1 MSKRSMY
8 FNTAYE
14 ARLYFPDG
22 VPSNVIAIVGD
33 GSQVLVSSDNTAN
46 QQYFS
51 ADLTNDDIVSEMV
64 QTSYTEGQTA
74 GYDMGYA
81 AGVASVPT
89 PTGNINITTTSQYDV
104 TSYATAQV
112 VDANLISGNIVSG
125 TTILGV
131 TGSYEGGIT
140 PSGNINITTTSQY
153 DVTAYATAQ
162 VVDANLVAG
171 NIVSGTTILGVTGTY
186 TGSGGTS
193 GIAEEDYYGLA
204 SRYAKQE
211 FVNGVKNT
219 VAQAV
224 DQETADAIQPLN
236 DIIYTSYNDPNM
248 LDVINFSMFNACHN
262 ADGPIFGYGQMI
274 VQKINGDEII
284 DITSYGNSDWNSGP
298 EQTLKFSWVGTVAGG
313 SSIGVGLANGGTTE
327 REPEYG
333 DELPEGLEWVVDGGD
348 PYIDSPN
355 EEWSLDEG
363 VGGWVNNTTGDVWYE
378 TIYEQDIAPVFF
390 KTNDNFYNHWLQVPG
405 ASQDTYT
412 VEIGWS
418 GYGDVQF
425 EGVDGF
431 IFDCSAGGL

>member
-89 PTGNINITTTSQYDV
+89 PT
-104 TSYATAQV
+104 
-112 VDANLISGNIVSG
+112 
-125 TTILGV
+125 
-131 TGSYEGGIT
+131 
-140 PSGNINITTTSQY
+140 GNINITTTSQY